1 MDINRGV
8 KPVDYKK
15 LIKSRELRIR
25 ILQLLNFVPDKLMVS
40 LQYRI
45 KLGRWPDLKNPKR
58 YSEKLQ
64 WYKLYYRDDKMKRC
78 VDKYEVR
85 EYIRRCGLC
94 DILPKCYGV
103 YSSPDEVDFDL
114 LPKSFVIKDTLGSGG
129 NSVIIVKDKEKVCIE
144 ELIKKMHTWVN
155 QPVHLKNPGREW
167 VYDHM
172 QHRIIIEEYL
182 NEPDEELKDYKF
194 FCFNGKVACV
204 YVIANRILGGHGELA
219 IMDENFVRIPYQST
233 TQNVMRENP
242 EKPQTFE
249 TMKKLAEQLSAG
261 FPHVRVDLYSLGSRV
276 VFGELTF
283 FGASGYMK
291 YEPDEFDF
299 ILGGAFALPK

>member
-1 MDINRGV
+1 
-8 KPVDYKK
+8 
-15 LIKSRELRIR
+15 
-25 ILQLLNFVPDKLMVS
+25 MVS

-45 KLGRWPDLKNPKR
+45 KLGIWPNLKDPKR
-58 YSEKLQ
+58 FTEKLQ
-64 WYKLYYRDDKMKRC
+64 WYKLYYKDPEMTTC

-85 EYIRRCGLC
+85 SHLERIGLNRF
-94 DILPKCYGV
+94 LPKCYGV
-103 YSSPDEVDFDL
+103 YDSPSDINFDH
-114 LPKSFVIKDTLGSGG
+114 LPDSFVIKDTLGSGG
-129 NSVIIVKDKEKVCIE
+129 NSVAVVRDKRNICPD
-144 ELIKKMHTWVN
+144 ELFNRMNSWVN
-155 QPVHLKNPGREW
+155 EPINVKNPGREW
-167 VYDHM
+167 VYDNRK
-172 QHRIIIEEYL
+172 HRIIVEEYL
-182 NEPDEELKDYKF
+182 HVPGEELKDYKF

-291 YEPDEFDF
+291 YEPDEFDYY
-299 ILGGAFALPK
+299 LGTYFELPN